1 MKRRSA
7 MVLAGAL
14 ASALL
19 AGLVAVSLNVGIV
32 RAVGTPKGPG
42 HLGTEPVVQTIED
55 IVHETRPGDPE
66 EAPVITITR
75 TAPPTGTATGGSAS
89 GEHEDHES
97 DGEHE
102 FGEGDDD

>member
-55 IVHETRPGDPE
+55 IVHETRPADPE

-75 TAPPTGTATGGSAS
+75 TAPPAGAATGGSAS
-89 GEHEDHES
+89 GEHESEA
-97 DGEHE
+97 EHE